1 MKCVVL
7 LPLLVC
13 TFLVHNCVGIDDGR
27 ARRNPSAIADDIY
40 EALIKTVEGQRQPQV
55 KERTKA
61 QRTASVQYWRAD
73 GKIMIKEENGEK
85 ILYFEGTNLI
95 GQEDQ
100 VQQNWCVH

>member
-1 MKCVVL
+1 MMGERGEILRQLLMTFMK
-7 LPLLVC
+7 PLSKL
-13 TFLVHNCVGIDDGR
+13 F
-27 ARRNPSAIADDIY
+27 
-40 EALIKTVEGQRQPQV
+40 EGQPRPPV

-73 GKIMIKEENGEK
+73 GKITIKEENGEK
-85 ILYFEGTNLI
+85 ILYFEGNRMLRISETNLSWTNLV